1 MTPPVCDYRGAEI
14 GIGDTVIFILNP
26 HQLGK
31 GTVTGL
37 RRLNQKLTVVD
48 VVTDHSSVTV
58 NTIPSLC
65 YRLS

>member
-1 MTPPVCDYRGAEI
+1 MQAQDFQGAEI
-14 GIGDTVIFILNP
+14 GIGDTVVFILNP
-26 HQLGK
+26 HQLSK

-48 VVTDHSSVTV
+48 IVPDNGSLVV
-58 NTIPSLC
+58 NTIPNLC